1 MVIEKR
7 EEQIIDKIADNM
19 LPYAHWLYSI
29 PGIGSKT
36 EKILLSQAGTPK
48 EIYELSCHLG
58 VEELAARLSVHSKKQ
73 HLAEKIINAGKSR
86 SIQEEYEALEK
97 KQIHFTC
104 LGHTAYPE
112 RLFHIPDAPYG
123 IYFRGKLPAEEK
135 HSIAIIGARKCSE
148 YGRRMAYR
156 FGEELAS
163 AGVQI
168 VS

>member
-36 EKILLSQAGTPK
+36 IKILLSGAGTPK

-73 HLAEKIINAGKSR
+73 NLAEKIINAGKSR

-97 KQIHFTC
+97 KTDTLYLLGAYC
-104 LGHTAYPE
+104 L
-112 RLFHIPDAPYG
+112 
-123 IYFRGKLPAEEK
+123 
-135 HSIAIIGARKCSE
+135 S
-148 YGRRMAYR
+148 
-156 FGEELAS
+156 
-163 AGVQI
+163 
-168 VS
+168 